1 MAFHTLWKDAEMKMM
16 VEEKYIWES
25 SIWGN
30 RSHSNQWPVAK
41 SPRWC
46 FSRTR
51 VGGKSREAWRGF
63 VGF

>member
-1 MAFHTLWKDAEMKMM
+1 MRGTKVM
-16 VEEKYIWES
+16 VEEKHSWGS

-46 FSRTR
+46 FRGIRVVGESR
-51 VGGKSREAWRGF
+51 GAWRGF
-63 VGF
+63 VGL